1 MGKTIRLFN
10 TTVFDKQESTKSYS
24 LSRIIVLK
32 SFLEIH
38 DNTIEYLQLRKH
50 IESLTDE
57 PTVFIVKDKDKKSL
71 MTAKTIS
78 PRVDVLSLN
87 EIKNLNKYSITVLF
101 VTDKYNSKIQKIIE
115 IICNKVF
122 YKSILVV

>member
-1 MGKTIRLFN
+1 MGKTIRHSGP
-10 TTVFDKQESTKSYS
+10 TISDQQEFTKSYS

-38 DNTIEYLQLRKH
+38 IGTIEYLQLRNH
-50 IESLTDE
+50 INDLSDE

-71 MTAKTIS
+71 NTAKTIS
-78 PRVDVLSLN
+78 SRVDVLSLD
-87 EIKNLNKYSITVLF
+87 EIKQLNKHSTTALF
-101 VTDKYNSKIQKIIE
+101 VTGKYTPKVQKIIE
-115 IICNKVF
+115 IICNRVL

>member
-10 TTVFDKQESTKSYS
+10 TPVFDKQESTKSYS
-24 LSRIIVLK
+24 LSRVIILK

-87 EIKNLNKYSITVLF
+87 EIKNLNKYSTTVLF